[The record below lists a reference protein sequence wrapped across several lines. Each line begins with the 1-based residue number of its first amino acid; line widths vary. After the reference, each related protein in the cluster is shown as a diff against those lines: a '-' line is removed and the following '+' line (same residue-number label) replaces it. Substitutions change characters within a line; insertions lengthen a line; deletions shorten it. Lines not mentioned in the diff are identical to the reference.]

1 MLLVHSSENLPEAF
15 DQDHLA
21 HLTCSSVCC
30 KGLSRELWSLRDS
43 LCIKKRQPVPH
54 QDKRLLCGKKMRP
67 NVNTA
72 KPAILGQARDSHSC
86 QLNTASYYKKYKKK
100 RTYCGGWPHN
110 TGFPLNIEAEISV
123 ISYPQPNGIRSR
135 ARDAVAD
142 DFRLLNIGSVL

>member
-1 MLLVHSSENLPEAF
+1 MWTLES
-15 DQDHLA
+15 
-21 HLTCSSVCC
+21 TR
-30 KGLSRELWSLRDS
+30 LSLHKEDTASPTPRQAPSLR
-43 LCIKKRQPVPH
+43 
-54 QDKRLLCGKKMRP
+54 KKMRP

-123 ISYPQPNGIRSR
+123 ISYPQPNTLTGLGRGREMQWLMISGYLIW
-135 ARDAVAD
+135 DPCYSTYSS
-142 DFRLLNIGSVL
+142 LNFICPQNNQIPSCLRIGNVKNK